1 MDKKCSRRSSPQISG
16 ALARKTGCCTLMEWD
31 HRVMVVAAVVVA
43 LVVVAVAVSVV
54 QRCCMGLCA
63 SGIKTGSDW
72 SEWSEY
78 GAETITPARFLV

>member
-31 HRVMVVAAVVVA
+31 HRVMVVAAVVV
-43 LVVVAVAVSVV
+43 SVV
-54 QRCCMGLCA
+54 QRCCMGLLRFCDQDW
-63 SGIKTGSDW
+63 KW

-78 GAETITPARFLV
+78 GAETITPARFPV